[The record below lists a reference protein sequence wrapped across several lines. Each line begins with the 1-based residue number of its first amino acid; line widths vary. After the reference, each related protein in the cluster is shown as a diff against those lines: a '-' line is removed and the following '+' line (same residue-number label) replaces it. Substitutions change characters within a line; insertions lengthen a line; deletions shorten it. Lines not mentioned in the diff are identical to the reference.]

1 MTPDHFTFQAQIAHF
16 DRVRASAKQ
25 AGREEVY
32 AELTGVVYA
41 LHKLREVYEAD
52 EHRRPTRPDW
62 PAIEIDVTVEEG

>member
-1 MTPDHFTFQAQIAHF
+1 MQHDPFTFSAQIAHF
-16 DRVRASAKQ
+16 DRVREHAKQ
-25 AGREEVY
+25 SGRDEVY

-62 PAIEIDVTVEEG
+62 EPIKIDVTVEEP